1 MQLRSYYLT
10 ADAASL
16 SETRQAHMILAML
29 DRTIRAWVAFAVL
42 SYFSGCASVEPV
54 KVITEPRVGLEDRID
69 GLVENGKKSPVPPL
83 NTTFTENEV
92 NQILAVHMKEIMPNG
107 LSDPRV
113 TLVGNGALVARV
125 VVDMDEYKR
134 RRKGRGG
141 LGPLTLMSG
150 KLPVTARGTLQT
162 QEGQGRFKLH
172 GAEVNGIP
180 FPAPLV
186 REMITSLSRSRRNP
200 EGYDIE
206 KPFALPANIRNVIIN
221 PNEAV
226 VAQ

>member
-1 MQLRSYYLT
+1 
-10 ADAASL
+10 
-16 SETRQAHMILAML
+16 ML
-29 DRTIRAWVAFAVL
+29 DRTVRAWVAFAFL
-42 SYFSGCASVEPV
+42 AYFYGCASVEPV
-54 KVITEPRVGLEDRID
+54 KVTTEPRDRLEDKID
-69 GLVENGKKSPVPPL
+69 RLIENGAKSPVSAL
-83 NTTFTENEV
+83 TTAFTEDEV
-92 NQILAVHMKEIMPNG
+92 NHILAVRMKEMMPNG
-107 LSDPRV
+107 LSDPHV

-125 VVDMDEYKR
+125 LVDMDEYKR

-150 KLPVTARGTLQT
+150 KLPVTAQGTLQT

-180 FPAPLV
+180 LPAPLV

-226 VAQ
+226 VAH

>member
-1 MQLRSYYLT
+1 
-10 ADAASL
+10 
-16 SETRQAHMILAML
+16 ML
-29 DRTIRAWVAFAVL
+29 DRTIRAWLTLAFLAH
-42 SYFSGCASVEPV
+42 FSGCASVEPV
-54 KVITEPRVGLEDRID
+54 KVTTEPRAGLEDRIA
-69 GLVENGKKSPVPPL
+69 GLIENGAKSPVPPL
-83 NTTFTENEV
+83 TTTFTENEV
-92 NQILAVHMKEIMPNG
+92 NHILAVHMKEMMPNG

-113 TLVGNGALVARV
+113 TLVGNGALVAQV

-134 RRKGRGG
+134 RRKGRGR

-162 QEGQGRFKLH
+162 EEGQGRFKLH
-172 GAEVNGIP
+172 EAEVNGIP
-180 FPAPLV
+180 LPAPLV

>member
-1 MQLRSYYLT
+1 
-10 ADAASL
+10 
-16 SETRQAHMILAML
+16 ML
-29 DRTIRAWVAFAVL
+29 DRTVRAWLAFAFL
-42 SYFSGCASVEPV
+42 AYFYGCASVEPV
-54 KVITEPRVGLEDRID
+54 KVTTEPRDRLEDKID
-69 GLVENGKKSPVPPL
+69 RLIENGAKSPVSAL
-83 NTTFTENEV
+83 TTAFTEDEV
-92 NQILAVHMKEIMPNG
+92 NHILAVRMKEMMPNG
-107 LSDPRV
+107 LSDPHV

-125 VVDMDEYKR
+125 FVDMDEYKR

-150 KLPVTARGTLQT
+150 KLPVTAQGTLQT

-180 FPAPLV
+180 LPAPLV

-226 VAQ
+226 VTQ